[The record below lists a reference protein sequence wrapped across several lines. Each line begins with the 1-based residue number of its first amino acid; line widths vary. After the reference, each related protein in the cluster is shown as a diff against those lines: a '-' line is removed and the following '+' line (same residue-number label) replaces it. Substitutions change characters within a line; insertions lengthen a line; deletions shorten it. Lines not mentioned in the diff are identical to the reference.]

1 MAQGVPLRRL
11 GCSLCFLRLVIMP
24 MAKRAAV
31 LDVASIAMS
40 PKLLLSPDCGVLPLV
55 GVSTAITGVSASG
68 TSVSV
73 ISVTG
78 TVDSLGE
85 GLTIIGGS
93 FGG

>member
-1 MAQGVPLRRL
+1 MMPTVP
-11 GCSLCFLRLVIMP
+11 S
-24 MAKRAAV
+24 AAA
-31 LDVASIAMS
+31 LNVASIAMS
-40 PKLLLSPDCGVLPLV
+40 PKLLLSPVCGVLPLV
-55 GVSTAITGVSASG
+55 GVSTAITGASASG

-85 GLTIIGGS
+85 GLAIIGGS